1 MKGYSG
7 HSLKSHPPEFPLL
20 TLLRRG
26 SFLGKL
32 MIINGMMGL
41 GDNLFERPFIK
52 ALPKP
57 IYLSTPWPF
66 IFHDIPDVHFIRPQ
80 TTLRTQAKNIAR
92 HADWVMPPTRQPT
105 RQIRYG
111 AEGIIPGMTAS
122 FGVAHGTFDL
132 PPLPSSPESG
142 KYVVVRPA
150 TVRSEWRADTRNPD
164 PQYIYDAAREARAR
178 GYRVISVADLKDG
191 EEWLVGFRPK
201 ADVNYLHG
209 ELPVEQLLSLV
220 ANASAVI
227 GGIGWL
233 VPAALS
239 AKVPAWIICGG
250 QGGYN
255 APELICPPGSTITF
269 AVPDNFCRCRL
280 KMHNC
285 DKRISDYDSK
295 LAHWAD
301 RHLAVV

>member
-1 MKGYSG
+1 
-7 HSLKSHPPEFPLL
+7 
-20 TLLRRG
+20 
-26 SFLGKL
+26 
-32 MIINGMMGL
+32 MIIHGMRGL
-41 GDNLFERPFIK
+41 GDNLFQRPFIK

-57 IYLSTPWPF
+57 VYLDTPWPE
-66 IFHDIPDVHFIRPQ
+66 IYSDIPGVHFIRPQ
-80 TTLRTQAKNIAR
+80 TTLRTQVKNIAR
-92 HADWVMPPTRQPT
+92 HADWVMPPGRQPA
-105 RQIRYG
+105 RHIRYG
-111 AEGIIPGMTAS
+111 AEGIINGMTAS
-122 FGVAHGTFDL
+122 FGVAPGEFDL
-132 PPLPSSPESG
+132 PPLPPSPEQG

-164 PQYIYDAAREARAR
+164 PEYIYRAAWEARLR
-178 GYRVISVADLKDG
+178 GYKVISVADLQEG
-191 EEWLVGFRPK
+191 QEWLVGELSQAHVQYHK
-201 ADVNYLHG
+201 G

-233 VPAALS
+233 VPAALA

-255 APELICPPGSTITF
+255 APELITPKGQSNITF

-280 KMHNC
+280 KQHNC

-295 LAHWAD
+295 LAQWAD
-301 RHLAVV
+301 RLLPVVS

>member
-1 MKGYSG
+1 
-7 HSLKSHPPEFPLL
+7 
-20 TLLRRG
+20 
-26 SFLGKL
+26 
-32 MIINGMMGL
+32 MIINGMLGL

-57 IYLSTPWPF
+57 VYLSTPWPF
-66 IFHDIPDVHFIRPQ
+66 LFHDIPGVHFIRPQ

-92 HADWVMPPTRQPT
+92 HADWVMPPGRQPT

-111 AEGIIPGMTAS
+111 TEGIIPGMIAS
-122 FGVAHGTFDL
+122 FGVMPGEFDL
-132 PPLPSSPESG
+132 PPLPPSPETG

-164 PQYIYDAAREARAR
+164 PSYIAAAAAEAQRR
-178 GYRVISVADLKDG
+178 GYRVIGVADLQ
-191 EEWLVGFRPK
+191 EQQEWASAPLPP
-201 ADVNYLHG
+201 ADYAYYKG
-209 ELPVEQLLSLV
+209 ELPVEQLLALV
-220 ANASAVI
+220 KGAAAVI

-255 APELICPPGSTITF
+255 APELITPKDQSNITF
-269 AVPDNFCRCRL
+269 AVPDNFCRCRQ
-280 KMHNC
+280 KIHNC

-295 LAHWAD
+295 LANWAG
-301 RHLAVV
+301 RHLSLEPV

>member
-1 MKGYSG
+1 
-7 HSLKSHPPEFPLL
+7 
-20 TLLRRG
+20 
-26 SFLGKL
+26 
-32 MIINGMMGL
+32 MIIHGMRGL
-41 GDNLFERPFIK
+41 GDCLFSRAFLKNMPG
-52 ALPKP
+52 P
-57 IYLSTPWPF
+57 IYLDTPWPELVSDLP
-66 IFHDIPDVHFIRPQ
+66 HVHCVRPQ
-80 TTLRTQAKNIAR
+80 TNLRTQAKNIAR
-92 HADWVMPPTRQPT
+92 HSSWLMPPAKQPA
-105 RQIRYG
+105 RHIRYG
-111 AEGIIPGMTAS
+111 TEGIIAGMTAS
-122 FGVAHGTFDL
+122 FGVTPGEFDL
-132 PPLPSSPESG
+132 PPLLPSPETG

-164 PQYIYDAAREARAR
+164 PLYIFLASVEAMQR
-178 GYRVISVADLKDG
+178 GYRVVSVADVQEG
-191 EEWLVGFRPK
+191 AEWAIDPLPY
-201 ADVNYLHG
+201 ADVRYHKG

-250 QGGYN
+250 QGGFN
-255 APELICPPGSTITF
+255 APELICPAGSTITF
-269 AVPDNFCRCRL
+269 AVPDNFCRCKL
-280 KMHNC
+280 KQHNC

>member
-1 MKGYSG
+1 MILHSMK
-7 HSLKSHPPEFPLL
+7 
-20 TLLRRG
+20 
-26 SFLGKL
+26 
-32 MIINGMMGL
+32 GL
-41 GDNLFERPFIK
+41 GDCLFQRAFLKNMPG
-52 ALPKP
+52 P
-57 IYLSTPWPF
+57 IYLDTPWPELVSDLP
-66 IFHDIPDVHFIRPQ
+66 HVHCVRPQ
-80 TTLRTQAKNIAR
+80 TNLRTQAKNIAR
-92 HADWVMPPTRQPT
+92 HSSWLMPPAKQPA
-105 RQIRYG
+105 RHIRYG
-111 AEGIIPGMTAS
+111 TEGIIPGMTAS
-122 FGVAHGTFDL
+122 FGVAPNAFDL
-132 PPLPSSPESG
+132 PPLPPSPEQG

-164 PQYIYDAAREARAR
+164 TSYIYLAAWTAIQR
-178 GYRVISVADLKDG
+178 GYKVISVADLVEG
-191 EEWLVGFRPK
+191 QEWAVDHLPP
-201 ADVNYLHG
+201 ADVRYHKG

-255 APELICPPGSTITF
+255 APELITPKGQSNITF

-295 LAHWAD
+295 LTQWAD
-301 RHLAVV
+301 RYLAVV